1 MKRLAVVLAVFLA
14 VGLVAA
20 ATSTLYVL
28 EQLEPAKP
36 GSMERVAFRVEPGS
50 GLRQIANALEA
61 AGLIRNAD
69 ASVLSARLQGWESLL
84 KAGEYD
90 VSPGQSS
97 DEVLQVLISGRVRTY
112 PVVLP
117 EGIRASEIASR
128 LERAGLVERE
138 AFLRVIDDPALASS
152 LGVPAESL
160 EGYLYPETYEIP
172 GDLSNAE
179 VAGVLVA
186 QFDDA
191 WSEIEP
197 AAKGASLSK
206 HEIVTLASIVEKET
220 AAPEER
226 RLIAAVF
233 LNRLRKGMR
242 LETDP
247 TVIYGISDFDGNL
260 RRLHL
265 QDKSNPY
272 NTYQIAGL
280 PPGPIASPGADALRA
295 VVDPAETEYLYFVS
309 RNDGTH
315 EFSKTYRD
323 HVNAVNRYQ
332 RRGRRSR
339 K

>member
-1 MKRLAVVLAVFLA
+1 MRRWALALAVLLAL
-14 VGLVAA
+14 GLAA
-20 ATSTLYVL
+20 AAAGALYL
-28 EQLEPAKP
+28 FEQLEPAKP
-36 GSMERVAFRVEPGS
+36 GSTERVAFRVDQGS
-50 GLRQIANALEA
+50 GLRKIANSLES

-69 ASVLSARLQGWESLL
+69 ATVLSARLRGWGSLL

-128 LERAGLVERE
+128 LERAGLVEQE
-138 AFLRVIDDPALASS
+138 AFLSAIEDPALARS

-172 GDLSNAE
+172 GDLSSAE
-179 VAGVLVA
+179 VAGILVA

-197 AAKGASLSK
+197 AARASSLSK
-206 HEIVTLASIVEKET
+206 HEIVILASIVEKET

-226 RLIAAVF
+226 PLIAAVF
-233 LNRLRKGMR
+233 LNRLRRGMR

-247 TVIYGISDFDGNL
+247 TVIYGIADFDGNL
-260 RRLHL
+260 RRRHL
-265 QDKSNPY
+265 RDKSNPY

-315 EFSKTYRD
+315 EFSKNYRD

-332 RRGRRSR
+332 RRGRRTG

>member
-69 ASVLSARLQGWESLL
+69 ATVLSARLRGWESLL

-206 HEIVTLASIVEKET
+206 HEININPGIHCKSET
-220 AAPEER
+220 QNELKDQMVQQSA
-226 RLIAAVF
+226 
-233 LNRLRKGMR
+233 GG
-242 LETDP
+242 TDQN
-247 TVIYGISDFDGNL
+247 VHF
-260 RRLHL
+260 
-265 QDKSNPY
+265 
-272 NTYQIAGL
+272 
-280 PPGPIASPGADALRA
+280 
-295 VVDPAETEYLYFVS
+295 
-309 RNDGTH
+309 
-315 EFSKTYRD
+315 
-323 HVNAVNRYQ
+323 
-332 RRGRRSR
+332 
-339 K
+339 